1 MLMNLMGTIK
11 IKGRVLKILISGVT
25 CTNQGLL
32 IDITSKHFQS
42 GETIPVRE
50 MELDVDHLE

>member
-1 MLMNLMGTIK
+1 MGTLK
-11 IKGRVLKILISGVT
+11 IKGRVKKILISGVT

-42 GETIPVRE
+42 GETISVRE